1 MQARSIGERTVIFAP
16 LPPASPKVR
25 MAPMRLRTIVLGV
38 LAFSLFRLEARV
50 VRFVIEDRQPFA
62 GSAQWGSAGAYEKV
76 TGTAYI
82 ELDPRDPLNAL
93 IVDLDQ
99 APRTSDGAV
108 PFSTPFFILKPS
120 DPARWNHKIYYTAN
134 NRGNDPLLTVKTA
147 DQVGSNDLAL
157 RLGYAIVDAGW
168 EGDVVGSATRLAVRV
183 PIATQ
188 ADGSPIVGLM
198 RVEYSARNI
207 PAGGAFTLNLEG
219 SSGFTSYP
227 AADVNPQRSTL
238 TVRDAVSGA
247 KTPIPPDKWAFGK
260 CPTGRASLQPS
271 ATDICY
277 FDKFQP
283 NKIFELIYPAKD
295 PKVMGLGFAATR
307 DVASFLR
314 YEKQDTQ
321 GNANPLSGDVR
332 RIYATGASQTG
343 GYLRDL
349 LYLGFNEDESHR
361 KVFDGV
367 IPTIAGTDRV
377 FINVRFADP
386 NIWSDQD
393 DRHDY
398 LQTSYPPFTYGIT
411 TDLVTGIRDGVL
423 KRPATD
429 PYIFQ
434 IDSAAEFWQLRAS
447 LNTVDGEG
455 REVPIPKN
463 VRLYFVSSTSHGFTA
478 GGLLTRPAANNPQ
491 CQYPA
496 PAATAE
502 TTRALLVAMDAW
514 VDRGIEPPPS
524 NYPKISD
531 GTLVPIEQARKV
543 FPVIPGVN
551 FPMAANELP
560 ILDFGPAFGRLGGI
574 RTLEPP
580 LVRHIDPVLV
590 PKADADG
597 LDIAGV
603 RSMQIRAPLGTSLGW
618 NLRVPGQGGPNLC
631 GLTGSYLAFAKTK
644 AERTAK
650 GDSRSSLEERY
661 GTHDGFVG
669 AVRKAAKELVDAR
682 FLLPEDAE
690 RFIQAA
696 ISSDLLQ

>member
-1 MQARSIGERTVIFAP
+1 
-16 LPPASPKVR
+16 
-25 MAPMRLRTIVLGV
+25 MRLAFIA
-38 LAFSLFRLEARV
+38 LALAPFSVCTLEARV
-50 VRFVIEDRQPFA
+50 VRFVVENKQPFA
-62 GSAQWGSAGAYEKV
+62 GGAQWGSAGAYERL

-82 ELDPRDPLNAL
+82 EVDARDPLNAL
-93 IVDLDQ
+93 IVDIEN
-99 APRTSDGAV
+99 APRTDRGTVA
-108 PFSTPFFILKPS
+108 FSTPFFILKPA

-134 NRGNDPLLTVKTA
+134 NRGNDPLLPVRTA

-157 RLGYAIVDAGW
+157 KLGYAIADAGW
-168 EGDVVGSATRLAVRV
+168 EGDLVSSPAKLAVRV
-183 PIATQ
+183 PIAKQ

-219 SSGFTSYP
+219 SPGFTSYE
-227 AADVNPQRSTL
+227 AADLNPAHSTL
-238 TVRDAVSGA
+238 TVRDPVNGT
-247 KTPIPPDKWAFGK
+247 KTPISAGRWAFGK
-260 CPTGRASLQPS
+260 CPSGYASLEAS

-277 FDKFQP
+277 FDKFQI
-283 NKIFELIYPAKD
+283 NKIYELIYAAKN
-295 PKVMGLGFAATR
+295 PKVMGLGLAATR

-314 YEKQDTQ
+314 YEKRDSE
-321 GNANPLSGDVR
+321 GNTNPLAGEVR

-343 GYLRDL
+343 GYLRDF

-377 FINVRFADP
+377 FLNIRFSDP

-393 DRHDY
+393 DRHDF

-411 TDLVTGIRDGVL
+411 TDVITGIRDGVL

-429 PYIFQ
+429 PYVFQ

-455 REVPIPKN
+455 HPVPIPGN

-478 GGLLTRPAANNPQ
+478 GGLLTRPAVNNPQ
-491 CQYPA
+491 CQNPA

-514 VDRGIEPPPS
+514 VERGVEPPAS
-524 NYPKISD
+524 NYPLVEN
-531 GTLVPIEQARKV
+531 GTLVPIEEARKA
-543 FPVIPGVN
+543 FPAIPHVN
-551 FPMAANELP
+551 FPTAANNLP
-560 ILDFGPAFGRLGGI
+560 LLDFGSAFGKLGGI
-574 RTLEPP
+574 RLTEPP
-580 LVRHIDPVLV
+580 LIRHIYPVLV
-590 PKADADG
+590 PKADSDG

-618 NLRVPGQGGPNLC
+618 NLRVAGQGAPNLC
-631 GLTGSYLAFAKTK
+631 GLTGSYLPFAKTE
-644 AERTAK
+644 AERTAS
-650 GDSRSSLEERY
+650 GDPRKSLEERFRN
-661 GTHDGFVG
+661 HEGFVA
-669 AVRKAAKELVDAR
+669 AVRQAAKELVDAR

-690 RFIQAA
+690 RFVAA
-696 ISSDLLQ
+696 ALASDVLRKPGRHE